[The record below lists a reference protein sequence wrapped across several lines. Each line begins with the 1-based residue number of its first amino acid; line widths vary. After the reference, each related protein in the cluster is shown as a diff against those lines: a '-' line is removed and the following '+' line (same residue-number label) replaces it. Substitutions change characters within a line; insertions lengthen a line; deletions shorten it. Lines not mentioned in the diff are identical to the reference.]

1 MSDWVLKYADARG
14 EIHQQVAQA
23 ASEQEVRER
32 FAQQGFLI
40 YSIRP
45 RRTARGLSTEVSLLG
60 RRKKLNLEKFLIF
73 NQQFVTLIRAGLPIL
88 KSLDLL
94 ADRLTDPKLGPHI
107 KSVRDEVRKGTLLS
121 EAFRMQGVFPK
132 IYVTSVMAGEKSGS
146 LAEVLDRYITYQKLA
161 LAVRKK
167 ILVSLL
173 YPAVLIFL
181 VLCLIVFLVTYRGAE
196 LRAALFQHVGAIAGD
211 HAGADCGGHDGAQLR
226 AVVLRGAGGRP
237 AFCSPWWSR
246 KESAKEKLDAV
257 KMHTPVLGD
266 IWLKYQVAQ
275 FARVLSTLLT
285 GGIPLVQG
293 LETAADSLGTA
304 LLRRTLDEGRQDGAG
319 RAVAL
324 GFADG
329 DGHFSAAGHRHDRGG
344 RIDRRAAGD
353 ADQRGG
359 VLRRR
364 REHQDDGGA
373 FADRAGHHDLHG
385 NVRGV
390 RADRAVHADL
400 LAGGHDSLKAGVRCQ
415 VSGASIHPDLLKRTT
430 E

>member
-23 ASEQEVRER
+23 VSEQEVRDR

-88 KSLDLL
+88 KGLDLL
-94 ADRLTDPKLGPHI
+94 ADRLTDPKLGPYI

-146 LAEVLDRYITYQKLA
+146 LSEVLDRYISYQKLA

-181 VLCLIVFLVTYRGAE
+181 VLCLMVFLVTFVVPNFAQLYSSMSAQLPAITQVLIAVGTTARNYV
-196 LRAALFQHVGAIAGD
+196 LVFFAALVAAGFLF
-211 HAGADCGGHDGAQLR
+211 A
-226 AVVLRGAGGRP
+226 
-237 AFCSPWWSR
+237 WWSR

-275 FARVLSTLLT
+275 FSRVLSTLLT

-304 LLRRTLDEGRQDGAG
+304 LLRRTLM
-319 RAVAL
+319 
-324 GFADG
+324 
-329 DGHFSAAGHRHDRGG
+329 
-344 RIDRRAAGD
+344 
-353 ADQRGG
+353 
-359 VLRRR
+359 
-364 REHQDDGGA
+364 
-373 FADRAGHHDLHG
+373 
-385 NVRGV
+385 
-390 RADRAVHADL
+390 
-400 LAGGHDSLKAGVRCQ
+400 KAGKLVREGQ
-415 VSGASIHPDLLKRTT
+415 ALSSSLTATGVFPPLAIDMIEVGESTGALPVMLTSVAEFYEDDVNTKMTAALSLIEPAIMIFMGIFVAFVLIALYMPIFSLADTIH
-430 E
+430 